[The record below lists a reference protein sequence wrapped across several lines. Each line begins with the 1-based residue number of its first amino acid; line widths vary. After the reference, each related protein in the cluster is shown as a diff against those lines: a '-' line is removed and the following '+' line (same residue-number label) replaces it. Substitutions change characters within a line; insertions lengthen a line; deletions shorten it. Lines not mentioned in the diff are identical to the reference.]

1 MEWERKRRDKVQ
13 EVMTK
18 HKDGEKQKARGERDS
33 KGKLQSMKKK
43 YRRGKTKK
51 IDNFQRSKTFNF
63 QTLNWHR

>member
-51 IDNFQRSKTFNF
+51 IDNF
-63 QTLNWHR
+63 